1 MASPDEMTIAD
12 VARAAGVS
20 VSTVSRVL
28 NDKQDVGAET
38 RLRVQQTIDKLGFTP
53 HASAQRL
60 RANKTSTLALLY
72 PLSSVRQSQL
82 NQLELDLL
90 MGTADAAGQNGY
102 IFTLLTKPVTRHDL
116 LNLYR
121 SSQVDGVVL
130 MQIHLRDWRVDL
142 LRHHGLP
149 FAIVGRCED
158 NTGVNFIDFD
168 FEAAVQ
174 AEFDH
179 LIGQGHRRIAL
190 LGYPHQTVEQGFG
203 PAVRTLAGYERAL
216 QRHDLERIYREVPF
230 NVNDISEATLR
241 LLNEDPR
248 LTAIVTAH
256 DLSTVGV
263 LRAAAACGLRIPED
277 LSVVTLIP
285 ERMSNLTN
293 PPLTGP
299 DFPSNLMG
307 QRAAE
312 MLIQVLNGPHS
323 EPQQIIL
330 PPHLAVRG
338 STGLARSIEA

>member
-1 MASPDEMTIAD
+1 MAIPNELTIAD

-28 NDKQDVGAET
+28 NGKQDVGAAT
-38 RLRVQQTIDKLGFTP
+38 RLRVQETIDKLGFRP

-60 RANKTSTLALLY
+60 RANKTSTIALLY
-72 PLSSVRQSQL
+72 PLSVIRPSQL

-90 MGTADAAGQNGY
+90 MGTADAAGQHGY
-102 IFTLLTKPVTRHDL
+102 IFTLLTKAVTRHDL

-130 MQIHLRDWRVDL
+130 MQIHLHDWRVDL
-142 LRHHGLP
+142 LRNHGLP
-149 FAIVGRCED
+149 FAIVGHCQD

-168 FEAAVQ
+168 FETAVQ
-174 AEFDH
+174 EEFDH
-179 LIGQGHRRIAL
+179 LVGQGHRRIAFL
-190 LGYPHQTVEQGFG
+190 NYPGQAIEHGFG

-216 QRHDLERIYREVPF
+216 QRHNLERIYREVPF
-230 NVNDISEATLR
+230 NVNDVFDATSK
-241 LLNEDPR
+241 LLAEETG
-248 LTAIVTAH
+248 LTAIATAH

-263 LRAAAACGLRIPED
+263 LRAASTCGLRVPED

-285 ERMSNLTN
+285 ERMSSLTN

-299 DFPSNLMG
+299 DFPSNSMG

-312 MLIQVLNGPHS
+312 MLIRTLDNPKT
-323 EPQQIIL
+323 EPQQILL
-330 PPHLAVRG
+330 PPHFVIRG
-338 STGLARSIEA
+338 STGLPRSI